1 MQINFIRCWI
11 WLHMDKLPKQDIHI
25 FLCSPKPF
33 ILNTYHGKCLKTHNF
48 AHIMW
53 DRYPASIAIETQ
65 GWADGVKGQSASKP
79 GKSSAISIDENVG
92 LKRLNPRRLRKHC
105 WSIKSRHNWNECFLH
120 MWLTIMIFDIAFGTP
135 QLFCRVS
142 ECECFSVATTQRVV
156 SVVHVPLW
164 TAWLNADCNNLPL
177 SFCAACSCS
186 ASHSM
191 SGRPSKVSLQFQA
204 LYTSNGRPRNER
216 GGKARWS
223 GPGATERRS
232 PWIFR
237 LECNSTAVPWG
248 PLPTPEGLVGGSS
261 QAESLWLHI
270 PQMMKEALAPCWM
283 KHPFTFYIRYI

>member
-1 MQINFIRCWI
+1 MNPAIQCVSSWI
-11 WLHMDKLPKQDIHI
+11 HSIE
-25 FLCSPKPF
+25 S
-33 ILNTYHGKCLKTHNF
+33 ILNPQY
-48 AHIMW
+48 W
-53 DRYPASIAIETQ
+53 YPASIAIETQ

-142 ECECFSVATTQRVV
+142 ES
-156 SVVHVPLW
+156 
-164 TAWLNADCNNLPL
+164 
-177 SFCAACSCS
+177 CSCS